1 MKTYSKIYRNYRNA
15 RERNIFDFLLRIS
28 VKRAWKNCFKKIKIC
43 IFRCIRMRGC
53 AISGVQSAPKFRARY
68 CAPRTETPCIS
79 ADFDNP
85 ADTII
90 KVLLRNEKFTRDC
103 RMQIWGSPI
112 SGRNGCGYI
121 RGLPT
126 VPVHRR
132 RIEMPAPS
140 VSAIA
145 ETTAARLSRSFA
157 GRERMLCRAG
167 MRRITLVRWYAFG

>member
-1 MKTYSKIYRNYRNA
+1 MQSRAYSTLRN
-15 RERNIFDFLLRIS
+15 
-28 VKRAWKNCFKKIKIC
+28 
-43 IFRCIRMRGC
+43 
-53 AISGVQSAPKFRARY
+53 SGHVI
-68 CAPRTETPCIS
+68 APRAETPVYTS

-112 SGRNGCGYI
+112 SGRDGCGHI
-121 RGLPT
+121 RALPT
-126 VPVHRR
+126 MPVYRR

-157 GRERMLCRAG
+157 GRERMLRRAG
-167 MRRITLVRWYAFG
+167 MRRITLVRYDMPLVNQYLIDAIRLGRESRQVRTESKKLLEKY